1 VIDNRGQ
8 RRYVPWSAMTRTRP
22 GHALTTTEY
31 ALLGMLAR
39 YGEHS
44 GYELLKLAE
53 GGIGFFWSP
62 AKSHVYDV
70 LPRLARGR
78 YARRRVVV
86 QSSKPDR
93 HVWRITQRGVVALRG
108 WIDTIDEDP
117 LEQRGVL
124 LLKLFL
130 GDHGHPDSLVAHMER
145 FREQAAAKLATLRE
159 VQAATPVTEHDQLPL
174 MTLRQGLTG
183 TAAQLR
189 WAEEILP
196 ELRAR
201 AEVRAQPDDG
211 RPPKRRQPQRARPS
225 SPPSI

>member
-1 VIDNRGQ
+1 
-8 RRYVPWSAMTRTRP
+8 MTRTRP

-62 AKSHVYDV
+62 AKSHVYDL
-70 LPRLARGR
+70 LPRLERGR
-78 YARRRVVV
+78 YAHRRVVV

-108 WIDTIDEDP
+108 WIDTIDDDP

-124 LLKLFL
+124 LLKLFF
-130 GDHGHPDSLVAHMER
+130 GEHGHPDSLVAHMER
-145 FREQAAAKLATLRE
+145 FCEQAAAKLARLRE
-159 VQAATPVTEHDQLPL
+159 IQAATPVTEHDQLPL
-174 MTLRQGLTG
+174 MTLRQGLSG

-189 WAEEILP
+189 WAEEILA

-201 AEVRAQPDDG
+201 AEARAHRAG
-211 RPPKRRQPQRARPS
+211 RKPPKRRQAQRVRPS
-225 SPPSI
+225 SPTSV